1 MGISL
6 CGDEMARSRTL
17 VLEWGIRPGT
27 VLCAVVAAALWL
39 SPLSAGIALADEA
52 AQAGPGATG
61 TEVAQ
66 YYSIE
71 VPARRDMVERGKTVL
86 ERWRPDYI
94 PLGIRA
100 GSFIIRPGL
109 DVQEN
114 YTDNVFSTKSSE
126 KSDFITRFMPRVS
139 AASTWS
145 NHAVSAFASA
155 NIGRHKEYS
164 FEDYEDY
171 TLGATGR
178 LDILRS
184 TKVSGRVET
193 QKRHESRDS
202 PDDPGA
208 LRPQEYDVHI
218 ARVDGSHRI
227 NRVSFSLG
235 LGVEQYD
242 YDGAPTR
249 DRSDYTTSLR
259 VGYELVQNYEAFV
272 RLTYNIRDYD
282 RGMDGAGL
290 DHDSDGYEA
299 VAGVRIDFGGITFGD
314 FFLGY
319 RRQDYQSPVFND
331 SSGPM
336 IGADI
341 TWNVTPLTTFIGTI
355 TREIRESTLGD
366 GMGNFA
372 SGSFYTTFA
381 INAQHELL
389 RNLILEGDLSYS
401 NDDFKGIN
409 RSDDIFFAGLGAR
422 YFMTRNFYIRGGYE
436 HRMRDSNL
444 SGVGFTENVV
454 FVRLQA
460 QY

>member
-1 MGISL
+1 
-6 CGDEMARSRTL
+6 
-17 VLEWGIRPGT
+17 VL
-27 VLCAVVAAALWL
+27 AAALWL
-39 SPLSAGIALADEA
+39 SPISAGVAMAEEA
-52 AQAGPGATG
+52 ERAEPRETG
-61 TEVAQ
+61 TEVSQ

-71 VPARRDMVERGKTVL
+71 VPARRDMVERGRTVL

-100 GSFIIRPGL
+100 GSFIVRPGL
-109 DVQEN
+109 DVQES
-114 YTDNVFSTKSSE
+114 YTDNVFSSETSE
-126 KSDFITRFMPRVS
+126 KSDFITRFIPRVS
-139 AASTWS
+139 VASTWS
-145 NHAVSAFASA
+145 NHAVSAFASG

-178 LDILRS
+178 LDIQRS
-184 TKVSGRVET
+184 TNVSGRLET
-193 QKRHESRDS
+193 QQRHEARNS
-202 PDDPGA
+202 PDDPGG
-208 LRPQEYDVHI
+208 LRPQEYDVQI
-218 ARVDGSHRI
+218 ARVDGFHRI
-227 NRVSFSLG
+227 NRVSFALG

-272 RLTYNIRDYD
+272 RLTHNIRDYD

-290 DHDSDGYEA
+290 DRDSEGYEA

-331 SSGPM
+331 SSGPV
-336 IGADI
+336 IGAEV

-355 TREIRESTLGD
+355 TREIRESTLAD
-366 GMGNFA
+366 GMGGFA
-372 SGSFYTTFA
+372 SGSFYTTFT

-389 RNLILEGDLSYS
+389 RNLILEGDLGYS
-401 NDDFKGIN
+401 NDDFKGID
-409 RSDDIFFAGLGAR
+409 RSDDIFFAGLGAS

-436 HRMRDSNL
+436 HRMRDSNI
-444 SGVGFTENVV
+444 VGSDYTENVV